1 MTPKIAL
8 ITGAN
13 KGIGFETARQLAAL
27 GVTVLVGARDEARG
41 QEAEDSLR
49 KDGADARFVQLDVT
63 DGESIGRAAAWI
75 EAEYGRLDILVNNAG
90 TSTLSRRGASPSET
104 SLDDMRAV
112 YEVNV
117 FGVVAV
123 TNAMLPLL
131 RRAEAARIVNVSSQV
146 GSISSQDTGGPL
158 GRMPASAQ
166 YPSSKTAVNMLT
178 AMYAKELRDTPIKV
192 NAANPGFTATDFN
205 DHRGPRSAAQGAEPS
220 VHLAT
225 LPDDGPSGILWG
237 HVQPAE
243 GESDIGYGT
252 LPW

>member
-117 FGVVAV
+117 FGV
-123 TNAMLPLL
+123 
-131 RRAEAARIVNVSSQV
+131 
-146 GSISSQDTGGPL
+146 
-158 GRMPASAQ
+158 
-166 YPSSKTAVNMLT
+166 
-178 AMYAKELRDTPIKV
+178 
-192 NAANPGFTATDFN
+192 
-205 DHRGPRSAAQGAEPS
+205 
-220 VHLAT
+220 
-225 LPDDGPSGILWG
+225 
-237 HVQPAE
+237 
-243 GESDIGYGT
+243 
-252 LPW
+252 